1 MIVQAP
7 PQQPQTSIPLNKNQR
22 RCVRLRAF
30 PASSRRISILATSCR
45 AFARRQS
52 SSFVSQS
59 KKALD
64 YCLLPAVESATIGD
78 LTVLA
83 GRSLPSRRVRVCRR
97 NEGMRVA
104 VEPTELIGRT
114 VVAEEECPDLTVRDD

>member
-1 MIVQAP
+1 VRAIEGIPRFIPAHLDSGDLLSRVRSPPKFIVCQ
-7 PQQPQTSIPLNKNQR
+7 SIQ
-22 RCVRLRAF
+22 
-30 PASSRRISILATSCR
+30 
-45 AFARRQS
+45 
-52 SSFVSQS
+52 
-59 KKALD
+59 KALD

-104 VEPTELIGRT
+104 IEPTELIGRT